1 MHAPPF
7 HRRGSSRLTEP
18 RAAVADLRRQL
29 SAVVDPALVVAFV
42 PARLDR
48 AATAAALAE
57 AFPGAPVIGCTTA
70 AVLAPSGYDG
80 EALSGLALSRTEA
93 TVVTRRLDDLDHFT
107 MKDGYDAA
115 QALLWELSRAAPAAG
130 DTDTFAFLTID
141 GLSLAEERVASAVGM
156 ALGGIPL
163 FGGSA
168 ADDLQF
174 RDTAVLHDGTF
185 RRRAAVLTLVH
196 SRRPFRVFS
205 AQHYL
210 ATQAQV
216 VVTEADPA
224 RRVVQALNGRPAAE
238 EYARLL
244 GLAPQDLTPQLT
256 AARPLIF
263 RIGGRNYA
271 RGIETVRD
279 DGAITF
285 GCAIDTGLALSI
297 ADGVDPAANLAGL
310 FDRLAQSLGPL
321 DLTWACDCAVRML
334 EIRRR
339 GQEGAVA
346 DLFRANA
353 VAGFASFGE
362 QVGTM
367 HVNHTFTGVAFG
379 AAEAGRVPEVTTAS
393 ARNLLIHEPAAAD
406 APTPRAAEM
415 AWTRET
421 PADAEVP
428 PDPEVEDLRRIVRAL
443 IDRSQRDANLHS
455 DNFSLFQNA
464 IVLEDTVRRRTTEL
478 LTVNSQLSRELA
490 ERREMEEALRVAKA
504 QAEQAN
510 RLKSQFLAAIGHD
523 LQQPLNA
530 ARLFLGTLSEKVW
543 LDDDLALLDRIAES
557 LGSVDDLLGG
567 LLDITSLDSGVV
579 PVDEREVPLKPLI
592 RQLDAEYGPQAAL
605 RGVRLKSL
613 AADVVVRTDP
623 ALLQRVLRNLLSN
636 ALRYTPEGKVLL
648 GCRRRGDGVWIEVWD
663 TGIGMPRERLREIFQ
678 EFRRLDNPRAPGGAR
693 GLGLGLAIVDRI
705 ADMLGLE
712 VTVRSVERRGSVF
725 AVRVPLGQGEAAVE
739 RESVDTAREADLERA
754 LAGRRVLVLD
764 DDPAILEGMRALLAA
779 WDCVPLTAGGFVEAI
794 RALRDPGGPPD
805 LVIADWNIGD
815 ADLTGLDAVQAI
827 CARLNRRVP
836 AVLITSSRER
846 AVAEAAGLHGLGL
859 LHKPVRPG
867 QLRSVMALLL
877 LSAR

>member
-1 MHAPPF
+1 MHAPPPF
-7 HRRGSSRLTEP
+7 HRRGLSRNP
-18 RAAVADLRRQL
+18 VPGAAVAEVRAQL
-29 SAVVDPALVVAFV
+29 AAVADPALVVLFV
-42 PARLDR
+42 PSRLDR
-48 AATAAALAE
+48 HATAAAVRE
-57 AFPGAPVIGCTTA
+57 AFSGVPVIGCTTA
-70 AVLAPSGYDG
+70 ATLSPAGFEGAALAGF
-80 EALSGLALSRTEA
+80 ALARAEA
-93 TVVTRRLDDLDHFT
+93 TVVTRRLDDLDRFT

-115 QALLWELSRAAPAAG
+115 QSLLWELSGAAPGAD
-130 DTDTFAFLTID
+130 DTNTFAFLTID

-156 ALGGIPL
+156 ALGAIPL

-168 ADDLQF
+168 ADALEF
-174 RDTAVLHDGTF
+174 RDTAVFHDGAF

-196 SRRPFRVFS
+196 TRRPFRVFS

-210 ATQAQV
+210 ATDAQV

-224 RRVVQALNGRPAAE
+224 RRLVQALNGRPAAE

-244 GLAPQDLTPQLT
+244 GVTPAALTPQLT

-271 RGIETVRD
+271 RGIETIGA
-279 DGAITF
+279 DGAISF

-310 FDRLAQSLGPL
+310 FDRLRQSLGPL

-334 EIRRR
+334 EIRRH
-339 GQEGAVA
+339 GLEPQVA
-346 DLFRANA
+346 ALFADNA
-353 VAGFASFGE
+353 VGGYASFGE

-379 AAEAGRVPEVTTAS
+379 AAEAAAVPEIVTGS

-406 APTPRAAEM
+406 APAPERPADM
-415 AWTRET
+415 PWTR
-421 PADAEVP
+421 DASA
-428 PDPEVEDLRRIVRAL
+428 DPEVEELRRIVRAL

-478 LTVNSQLSRELA
+478 LTVNQQLSRELA

-530 ARLFLGTLSEKVW
+530 ARLFLGTLGEKVW
-543 LDDDLALLDRIAES
+543 LDDDLALLDRITES
-557 LGSVDDLLGG
+557 LGAVDDLLGG

-579 PVDEREVPLKPLI
+579 PVDVREVPLKPLV
-592 RQLDAEYGPQAAL
+592 RQLDAEYAPQARL
-605 RGVRLKSL
+605 RGVRMKSL

-636 ALRYTPEGKVLL
+636 ALRYTPEGTVLL

-705 ADMLGLE
+705 ADMLKME
-712 VTVRSVERRGSVF
+712 VTVRSEEGRGSVF
-725 AVRVPLGQGEAAVE
+725 AVRVPLGYGEAVAE
-739 RESVDTAREADLERA
+739 GDGGATTREADMERA
-754 LAGRRVLVLD
+754 LRGRRVLVLD
-764 DDPAILEGMRALLAA
+764 DDPAILDGMRALLAA
-779 WDCVPLTAGGFVEAI
+779 WDCVPLTAGGFVAAM
-794 RALRDPGGPPD
+794 RALKDPGGPPD
-805 LVIADWNIGD
+805 LIIADWNIGD
-815 ADLTGLDAVQAI
+815 PDLTGLDAVEAL
-827 CARLNRRVP
+827 CARLGRRVP
-836 AVLITSSRER
+836 AVIITSSRER
-846 AVAEAAGLHGLGL
+846 QVAEAVGLHGLGL

-877 LSAR
+877 LSAGT

>member
-1 MHAPPF
+1 IGCT
-7 HRRGSSRLTEP
+7 R
-18 RAAVADLRRQL
+18 
-29 SAVVDPALVVAFV
+29 
-42 PARLDR
+42 
-48 AATAAALAE
+48 AAALPAE
-57 AFPGAPVIGCTTA
+57 
-70 AVLAPSGYDG
+70 GYAG
-80 EALSGLALSRTEA
+80 EAMTGFALARAET
-93 TVVTRRLDDLDHFT
+93 TVVTRRLDDLDRFT

-115 QALLWELSRAAPAAG
+115 QALLWELSGAAPSAD
-130 DTDTFAFLTID
+130 DTNTFAFLTID

-156 ALGGIPL
+156 ALGAIPL

-168 ADDLQF
+168 ADDLKF
-174 RDTAVLHDGTF
+174 RDTAVYHDGAF
-185 RRRAAVLTLVH
+185 HRRAAVLTLVH

-205 AQHYL
+205 TQHYV
-210 ATQAQV
+210 ATPAQV

-224 RRVVQALNGRPAAE
+224 RRMVLALNGRPAAE

-244 GLAPQDLTPQLT
+244 GVVPAELTPQLT

-263 RIGGRNYA
+263 RIGGRNYP
-271 RGIETVRD
+271 RGIETVGR

-297 ADGVDPAANLAGL
+297 ADGVDPAANLEAL
-310 FDRLAQSLGPL
+310 FGRLRQSLGPL
-321 DLTWACDCAVRML
+321 EFTWACDCAVRML

-339 GQEGAVA
+339 GQEGGVA
-346 DLFRANA
+346 RLFRDNA

-367 HVNHTFTGVAFG
+367 HVNHTFTGVAFARPE
-379 AAEAGRVPEVTTAS
+379 AAAAPEVVTGS
-393 ARNLLIHEPAAAD
+393 ARNLLIHEPAADD
-406 APTPRAAEM
+406 APQPPLSAAM
-415 AWTRET
+415 AWSEA
-421 PADAEVP
+421 ADSGGGG
-428 PDPEVEDLRRIVRAL
+428 EVEELRRIVRAL

-478 LTVNSQLSRELA
+478 LSVNQQLSRELA

-510 RLKSQFLAAIGHD
+510 RMKSQFLAAIGHD

-543 LDDDLALLDRIAES
+543 LDDDLALLDRITES
-557 LGSVDDLLGG
+557 LGAVDDLLGG

-579 PVDEREVPLKPLI
+579 PVAVREVPLKPMI
-592 RQLDAEYGPQAAL
+592 RQLGAEYAPQASL

-613 AADVVVRTDP
+613 AADVAVRTDP

-712 VTVRSVERRGSVF
+712 ITVRSEEGRGSVV
-725 AVRVPLGQGEAAVE
+725 AVRVPLGSGEAVAD
-739 RESVDTAREADLERA
+739 RDTADTAREADLERA
-754 LAGRRVLVLD
+754 LRGRRVLVLD
-764 DDPAILEGMRALLAA
+764 DDPAILDGMRALLAA
-779 WDCVPLTAGGFVEAI
+779 WDCVPLTADGFVAAI
-794 RALRDPGGPPD
+794 RALKDPGGPPD
-805 LVIADWNIGD
+805 LIIADWNIGD
-815 ADLTGLDAVQAI
+815 PDLTGLDAVQAI

-836 AVLITSSRER
+836 AVVITSSRDRE
-846 AVAEAAGLHGLGL
+846 VAEAAGLHGLGL

-877 LSAR
+877 LSAGAANAP